1 MAWLDEFM
9 DQVGGNKEDLPEP
22 SNFHNNMAYILS
34 AMFGARPDQPA
45 TMEDDYLTTEP
56 MMAHVN
62 VEVVEEGEAGKAES
76 TEASKDSPFRIYTD
90 KMVFSRPNRSL
101 ANHLKPIY
109 VAAHLECVPFK
120 RILIDEGAA
129 VNVLP
134 AKQMRKMGR
143 GTDDL
148 IPTDLTIMLAF
159 FVVDCT
165 STYGALL
172 GRDWIHQSL
181 AIPSTLHQQVVVYHE
196 AGIEGPGF
204 WEMVEAESW
213 PFLPTANVVEASFY
227 NPNVGN
233 LKCSGADENGCPTK
247 GRRQERELLDK
258 EEQKWQVGTST
269 SQHESKE
276 ESCREELKRAIQMA
290 ECIYDLDGPDDLP
303 ESLELVEFLCA
314 EPDKPPPEVQDP
326 LETIDLGTEEDPRP
340 IQISGLLGVDDRA
353 KIICL
358 LQEFKDCFAWHYTEM
373 PGLDSA
379 LVEHRMPI
387 KEGYKPVKQTPRRM
401 SKEIEEKVKEKIER
415 LVKAGFIKPA
425 KYVEW
430 LANIV
435 PVLKA
440 VTKVVRCCVDY
451 RNINGATPKDEYPM
465 PMADLSIDAVA
476 KHKVLSFMDGNAG
489 YNQIKMAPE
498 DIHKTAFRCPGH
510 VGAYEY
516 LVMPFGLKNTG
527 ATYQRAMNAIFHDL
541 IGQNMEV
548 YIDDIVV
555 KSKTEEQH
563 LEDLR
568 QTLARMRIH
577 KLKMNPKK
585 CAFGVRA
592 GNFLG
597 FLVHQRGVEVDKNKS
612 RAIMESPSPTNKV
625 QLQRLL
631 GKINF
636 LRRFIANLAGKI
648 QPLTP
653 LLRLKDKESFEW
665 GPPHQQAFD
674 SIKAYLTSPPVLVPP
689 QRGKPLKLYISAS
702 EKSIGSS
709 LAQNNEGGKEQAVY
723 YLSRILTEVE
733 TRYSPVERLCLT
745 LYFTASKLRHY
756 MLPCHVHI
764 IAKTDVIKYMLSK
777 PMLTGR
783 IGKWIL
789 ALSEFSFQYVPQR
802 AVKGQAIADF
812 LAEHQESQ
820 SEVINI
826 PGSLE
831 VTSIWILPRK
841 DISSKEDWVQQEI
854 RRVAG
859 LWITHW
865 KLYFDGSHTQK
876 ASGAGIVIVNTQG
889 VYHYY
894 SFLLDYQ
901 GNTNNRAEYEALI
914 IGLEILM
921 DLGAVEVEVFGD
933 SELVINQLNGEF
945 TCRHIT
951 MAGYYLAAT
960 QLLSFWDSEISVNH
974 IPRGSNLAANE
985 MAQLASGVPIQERRY
1000 GVDVEVQKRYLPSI
1014 LERGF
1019 SLDVMVLEA
1028 EIEDWRSPIIH
1039 HLKDPSSP
1047 TSKKDRQQATNF
1059 DLELVWNSERGTSE
1073 CSLHSSLLVSSA
1085 RRAGTRGIPGD
1096 EKYRVTQEGLLESHF
1111 REDEG
1116 LSEAE
1121 SWMCKLTD
1129 ADTSR

>member
-1 MAWLDEFM
+1 M
-9 DQVGGNKEDLPEP
+9 
-22 SNFHNNMAYILS
+22 
-34 AMFGARPDQPA
+34 
-45 TMEDDYLTTEP
+45 
-56 MMAHVN
+56 
-62 VEVVEEGEAGKAES
+62 
-76 TEASKDSPFRIYTD
+76 
-90 KMVFSRPNRSL
+90 
-101 ANHLKPIY
+101 
-109 VAAHLECVPFK
+109 
-120 RILIDEGAA
+120 
-129 VNVLP
+129 
-134 AKQMRKMGR
+134 
-143 GTDDL
+143 
-148 IPTDLTIMLAF
+148 
-159 FVVDCT
+159 
-165 STYGALL
+165 
-172 GRDWIHQSL
+172 
-181 AIPSTLHQQVVVYHE
+181 
-196 AGIEGPGF
+196 
-204 WEMVEAESW
+204 
-213 PFLPTANVVEASFY
+213 
-227 NPNVGN
+227 
-233 LKCSGADENGCPTK
+233 
-247 GRRQERELLDK
+247 ELLDK
-258 EEQKWQVGTST
+258 EEQEWQVGTST

-276 ESCREELKRAIQMA
+276 SCREELDRAIQMA

-303 ESLELVEFLCA
+303 ESPELVEFLCT
-314 EPDKPPPEVQDP
+314 EPDKPPPKVQDP
-326 LETIDLGTEEDPRP
+326 LEVINLGTNEDPRP

-353 KIICL
+353 RIICL

-373 PGLDSA
+373 PGLDPT

-387 KEGYKPVKQTPRRM
+387 NEGYKPVKQAPRRM
-401 SKEIEEKVKEKIER
+401 SNEIEEKVKEEIER
-415 LVKAGFIKPA
+415 LVKAGFIRPA

-435 PVLKA
+435 PVLKT
-440 VTKVVRCCVDY
+440 VTKAVRCCVDY

-498 DIHKTAFRCPGH
+498 DIHKTTFRCPGY

-516 LVMPFGLKNTG
+516 LVMPFGLKNAG

-541 IGQNMEV
+541 IGQSMEV

-563 LEDLR
+563 LEDLK

-648 QPLTP
+648 QPPTP
-653 LLRLKDKESFEW
+653 LLRLKDKENFEW

-702 EKSIGSS
+702 EKSIGNL

-733 TRYSPVERLCLT
+733 TRYSPVERLCLA

-764 IAKTDVIKYMLSK
+764 IAKIDVIK
-777 PMLTGR
+777 
-783 IGKWIL
+783 
-789 ALSEFSFQYVPQR
+789 

-812 LAEHQESQ
+812 LTEHQESP

-831 VTSIWILPRK
+831 VTSIWIPPRE
-841 DISSKEDWVQQEI
+841 DISGKEDWVQQEI
-854 RRVAG
+854 RRVVG

-876 ASGAGIVIVNTQG
+876 ASGAGIIIVNPQG

-945 TCRHIT
+945 KCRHIT

-974 IPRGSNLAANE
+974 VPRGSNLAANE
-985 MAQLASGVPIQERRY
+985 MAQLASGVPIQERKY
-1000 GVDVEVQKRYLPSI
+1000 GVDVEIQRRNLPSI

-1019 SLDVMVLEA
+1019 SLDIMVLEA
-1028 EIEDWRSPIIH
+1028 EIEDWRSHIIH

-1047 TSKKDRQQATNF
+1047 TSKKDRQQATKYVLWAKNF
-1059 DLELVWNSERGTSE
+1059 LRKTPD
-1073 CSLHSSLLVSSA
+1073 
-1085 RRAGTRGIPGD
+1085 
-1096 EKYRVTQEGLLESHF
+1096 GLLLKCLGQEQSM
-1111 REDEG
+1111 RVM
-1116 LSEAE
+1116 A
-1121 SWMCKLTD
+1121 
-1129 ADTSR
+1129 